1 MRRSPNRIAGL
12 ATGAVAV
19 LFGVVAVVAGA
30 IEGRMA
36 GPEGVLVGPFTVTV
50 ALGILSLVVGAV
62 LVIAAV
68 HSLGLSKRVNV
79 GVGTA
84 CLLLGFA
91 GLFTVG
97 TPANLLGASG
107 GVNAGLF
114 AAATVLLAVGLGAR
128 RDVQRPEG

>member
-12 ATGAVAV
+12 AAGAVAV
-19 LFGVVAVVAGA
+19 AFGLVAIIAGA
-30 IEGRMA
+30 LEGRIV
-36 GPEGVLVGPFTVTV
+36 GPEAVLLGPFTVTV
-50 ALGILSLVVGAV
+50 ALGILSLVAGVV
-62 LVIAAV
+62 LIGAAV
-68 HSLGLSKRVNV
+68 RGLAVSKPVNV
-79 GVGTA
+79 AVGTA

-97 TPANLLGASG
+97 TPANVLGASG

-128 RDVQRPEG
+128 RDVVRPKD

>member
-12 ATGAVAV
+12 GIGAVAI
-19 LFGVVAVVAGA
+19 LFGIVAIVGGAVEGRIIGPEAVV
-30 IEGRMA
+30 
-36 GPEGVLVGPFTVTV
+36 LGPFTVTV
-50 ALGILSLVVGAV
+50 ALGILALVAGAV
-62 LVIAAV
+62 LIGAA
-68 HSLGLSKRVNV
+68 LRGLASSKPVNV
-79 GVGTA
+79 AVGTA

-97 TPANLLGASG
+97 TPANVLGASG

-128 RDVQRPEG
+128 RDVVRPKN